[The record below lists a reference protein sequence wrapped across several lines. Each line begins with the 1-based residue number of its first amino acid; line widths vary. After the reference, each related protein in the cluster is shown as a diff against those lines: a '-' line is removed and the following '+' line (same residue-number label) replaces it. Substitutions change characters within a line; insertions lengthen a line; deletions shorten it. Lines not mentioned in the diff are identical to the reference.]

1 MNTQL
6 TWQQFRENI
15 KNKTFVH
22 EGKSVTGWELP
33 MYKQTRM
40 YSELI
45 AKRSAQAAYVN
56 SGVKNV

>member
-22 EGKSVTGWELP
+22 EGKNVTGWELP
-33 MYKQTRM
+33 MHKQTRM

-45 AKRSAQAAYVN
+45 AKRSAQAAYVS